1 MELGPS
7 TFVGVGLTLIGFIL
21 YFVKTKKPDV
31 SRDYDLFF
39 SSVGLLCGGI
49 LIFQGWRLDPILLL
63 CQILSSATAIF
74 FIGES
79 LWLRGTNSK
88 NLTSMIPAEKKNKA
102 LLNKNPFLINS
113 SKISSKINN
122 RDELFFYE
130 NPFDKK
136 FSFSDQKDENLDFLE
151 EKEFVPVEIDKK
163 KNVNEQNKLS
173 FRSRKKRIY
182 QEKKISM
189 SYQVKKKYLDFDY
202 SNPIDY
208 CHLTYFIKD

>member
-7 TFVGVGLTLIGFIL
+7 TFVGVGLALIGFIL
-21 YFVKTKKPDV
+21 YFIKTKKPDV

-88 NLTSMIPAEKKNKA
+88 KFTSIIPSEKKKQA
-102 LLNKNPFLINS
+102 FLTRNPLSINS

-122 RDELFFYE
+122 TDEFFLYQDS
-130 NPFDKK
+130 FDKK
-136 FSFSDQKDENLDFLE
+136 NFFSEQRDENLDFLQ
-151 EKEFVPVEIDKK
+151 EKEFFPVETHRK
-163 KNVNEQNKLS
+163 KNVNEQNKLP
-173 FRSRKKRIY
+173 FRNRKKRIY

-189 SYQVKKKYLDFDY
+189 YYQVKKYLDFDY
-202 SNPIDY
+202 TDPIDY
-208 CHLTYFIKD
+208 CHLTYSIKD